1 MIWYSLS
8 PKRIINRID
17 ICECSIPYAQIGVF
31 WLNIAKNGV
40 YWCYRYWSKLLGK
53 MRKEIEFRQ
62 RCCQN
67 CKKKYN
73 VLEKRENWISVMRL
87 PKLLSCPSS
96 TNEWIVATKLPK
108 IGGIKKKKRR
118 KNCGR
123 KWEEKRKEKNCG
135 NKVAKNEGKKML
147 HSQHFYNKLEVV
159 SCYWFKFEPNTK
171 ITFLP
176 Q

>member
-1 MIWYSLS
+1 M
-8 PKRIINRID
+8 
-17 ICECSIPYAQIGVF
+17 Q
-31 WLNIAKNGV
+31 KNKI
-40 YWCYRYWSKLLGK
+40 YCYYKYCSKLFGK
-53 MRKEIEFRQ
+53 MRRETEFRR
-62 RCCQN
+62 RCCWN

-73 VLEKRENWISVMRL
+73 VSGERENWILVMGL
-87 PKLLSCPSS
+87 LKFLSCLYYQACSWS
-96 TNEWIVATKLPK
+96 AQNAGECLKWKAIVAMALLKM
-108 IGGIKKKKRR
+108 GEKKKK
-118 KNCGR
+118 
-123 KWEEKRKEKNCG
+123 KNCG